1 MIQKHKH
8 DKMCMV
14 VNKITKTEKI
24 KKSKKN

>member
-14 VNKITKTEKI
+14 VNKITKTEYI
-24 KKSKKN
+24 KESKKN